1 MNPFISGVVDAIQYI
16 PQYQLYSIGT
26 AWNHLGI
33 CSVER
38 KQFCVSR
45 LPWYHDCDYF
55 GYKCHTFYRFIVIDY
70 FLGSW
75 ENVAHVARKAGHGSS
90 ISHFLNSPL
99 TKRSVNLEAH
109 NALLLITAHSLASL
123 GIEIEAT
130 LGVKATH

>member
-1 MNPFISGVVDAIQYI
+1 MLAVC
-16 PQYQLYSIGT
+16 
-26 AWNHLGI
+26 HGI
-33 CSVER
+33 MIVIILVTSVT
-38 KQFCVSR
+38 Q
-45 LPWYHDCDYF
+45 
-55 GYKCHTFYRFIVIDY
+55 FYRFIVIDY